1 MSIQFSKIILVDD
14 ELAHVTLVE
23 RNFRRMGY
31 EKEIIK
37 LDNGQQLLDMIVSKD
52 KNQAGDKFPLIV
64 LDINMPVKSG
74 IEVLGEL
81 KSNVETSYIPIIV
94 LTTSDDPTE
103 IEQCYKLGCNAYIT
117 KPVMAEEFKETIT
130 SLGIFLNIVSTPITT
145 LN

>member
-37 LDNGQQLLDMIVSKD
+37 LDNGQQLLDMIVDKD

>member
-31 EKEIIK
+31 DKEIIK
-37 LDNGQQLLDMIVSKD
+37 LDNGQQLLDMIVGKD
-52 KNQAGDKFPLIV
+52 KDQAGDKFPLIV

-130 SLGIFLNIVSTPITT
+130 SLGTFLNIVSTPITT